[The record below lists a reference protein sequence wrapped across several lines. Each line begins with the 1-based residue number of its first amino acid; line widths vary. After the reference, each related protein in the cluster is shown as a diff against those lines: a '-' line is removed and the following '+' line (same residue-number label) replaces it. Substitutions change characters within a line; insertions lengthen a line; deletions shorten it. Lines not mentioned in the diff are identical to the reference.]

1 MKKSLRKLAAMEVP
15 SENEARAEEG
25 KETFT
30 EDNPTGSGEVKCR
43 KCGQKSSA
51 EEAEGG
57 CPNCGS
63 RSLAKTDLGK
73 KVNPSNPRVPTKD
86 RVLNQDRV
94 WTFFRG
100 TPAIKHGPTDDG
112 GSLD

>member
-57 CPNCGS
+57 HLCPGLHPVS
-63 RSLAKTDLGK
+63 GGQGQLALPEG
-73 KVNPSNPRVPTKD
+73 RAH
-86 RVLNQDRV
+86 QH
-94 WTFFRG
+94 
-100 TPAIKHGPTDDG
+100 AG
-112 GSLD
+112 G